1 MRPTGKSNELDSIS
15 VCRATASA
23 RRQSTFLGFPPEGA
37 SASTLAI
44 PQPMNATGVIETMTD
59 ITNIRIIYAKG
70 FLFLVG
76 GVSASTLLIIENPDS
91 KVILLLIL
99 SVWCFARFYYF
110 AFYVIGKYVDSS
122 YKFSGLWSF
131 VVYLFRK
138 RSRSPGT

>member
-1 MRPTGKSNELDSIS
+1 
-15 VCRATASA
+15 
-23 RRQSTFLGFPPEGA
+23 
-37 SASTLAI
+37 
-44 PQPMNATGVIETMTD
+44 MTD
-59 ITNIRIIYAKG
+59 IANIGIIYTKG

-76 GVSASTLLIIENPDS
+76 GVSASTLLILENADS